1 MNFEHSDKVKDLLA
15 RVSKFMD
22 DNIYPAEAVYA
33 EQMQAFRDEGNPWQ
47 VVPIVEDLK
56 KKARAEGLWNFFL
69 PESSYGFGLTNLEY
83 APLAELMGRSGIAS
97 EVFNCSA
104 PDTGNMEVIERYG
117 NDEHKKLWLEPLL
130 NGEIRSAFAM
140 TCLLYTSPSPRDLS
154 TSRMPSSA

>member
-22 DNIYPAEAVYA
+22 DNIYPAESVYA

-47 VVPIVEDLK
+47 VVPIVEELK

-140 TCLLYTSPSPRDLS
+140 TEPNVA
-154 TSRMPSSA
+154 SSDATNMSS